1 MLTKK
6 QIELFRI
13 FTKNPFREYSFRE
26 FRELSHVKSVSLI
39 QNSIK
44 AFTKEDLIKEK
55 KIGTSNLYSLNH
67 DNKLVYSYL
76 DILAKESF
84 EKNVKYSISLLQEEL
99 EKHTS
104 FYSLAIFGSFAIG
117 EQKKDSDLDLAVF
130 IENEDKRKIIEAS
143 IKSIELKS
151 FLKIDGH
158 VITKSEF
165 LEMLK
170 VDYENLGKQIA
181 RKHLIIHNPLIF
193 YSLLKEGIKNGF
205 KIIYGKS

>member
-6 QIELFRI
+6 QIKLLEI
-13 FTKNPFREYSFRE
+13 FARNPFREYSFRE
-26 FRELSHVKSVSLI
+26 FRELSKVNSVSLI

-44 AFTKEDLIKEK
+44 AFMKENLIKER

-67 DNKLVYSYL
+67 DNKSVYSYL
-76 DILAKESF
+76 DVLAKESL
-84 EKNVKYSISLLQEEL
+84 EKNVKYSVSLLQEEL
-99 EKHTS
+99 EKHTP
-104 FYSLAIFGSFAIG
+104 FYSLAIFGSFAVG

-130 IENEDKRKIIEAS
+130 IEDEDKRKIVEAS
-143 IKSIELKS
+143 IKSVELKS

-158 VITKSEF
+158 VITKDEF

-181 RKHLIIHNPLIF
+181 RKHLIIHSPTIF

-205 KIIYGKS
+205 KVIY

>member
-6 QIELFRI
+6 QINLLRI
-13 FTKNPFREYSFRE
+13 FTRNPFREYSFRE
-26 FRELSHVKSVSLI
+26 FRELSKVNSVSLI

-44 AFTKEDLIKEK
+44 AFMKENLIKEK

-67 DNKLVYSYL
+67 DNKLTYSYL
-76 DILAKESF
+76 DILAKESLD
-84 EKNVKYSISLLQEEL
+84 KNVKYSVLLLQEEL
-99 EKHTS
+99 EKHLP

-130 IENEDKRKIIEAS
+130 IENEDKRRIVEAS
-143 IKSIELKS
+143 IKSAELKS

-158 VITKSEF
+158 VITKDEF

-181 RKHLIIHNPLIF
+181 RKHLIIHNPSIF

-205 KIIYGKS
+205 KVIY

>member
-6 QIELFRI
+6 QIKLFGI
-13 FTKNPFREYSFRE
+13 FTRKPFGEYSFRE
-26 FRELSHVKSVSLI
+26 FRELSEVKSVSLI

-44 AFTKEDLIKEK
+44 AFLEENLIKEK
-55 KIGTSNLYSLNH
+55 KVGTSNLYSLNH
-67 DNKLVYSYL
+67 DNKLIYSYL
-76 DILAKESF
+76 DILAKESL

-99 EKHTS
+99 EKNTP

-158 VITKSEF
+158 VITKNEF

-193 YSLLKEGIKNGF
+193 YSLLKEGMKNGF
-205 KIIYGKS
+205 KIIY